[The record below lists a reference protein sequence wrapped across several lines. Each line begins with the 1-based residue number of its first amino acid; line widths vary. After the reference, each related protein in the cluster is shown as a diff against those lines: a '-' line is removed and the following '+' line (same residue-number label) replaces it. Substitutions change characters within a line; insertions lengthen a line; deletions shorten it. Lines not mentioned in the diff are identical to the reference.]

1 MSSMDKMWATMY
13 AIGFMVVASLLV
25 MYARYKIKY
34 AWLRVLIIIIAFI
47 LLIYGVLLALAGLL

>member
-1 MSSMDKMWATMY
+1 
-13 AIGFMVVASLLV
+13 
-25 MYARYKIKY
+25 RYKIKY

>member
-13 AIGFMVVASLLV
+13 AIGFMVIASLLV

-47 LLIYGVLLALAGLL
+47 LLVYGVLLALAGLL

>member
-34 AWLRVLIIIIAFI
+34 AWLRVLIIIVAFI